1 MFYDWLETNPVSDS
15 SIVLWHALMNISNKC
30 GWKVE
35 FAAAISTLSVKTGLK
50 KDAIIRARLR
60 LQQAGRIDF
69 ISRSGQ
75 LSALYKINCFDDYVV
90 LNDSNR
96 NTNRAQSATQT
107 ASIPKLNE
115 TKPLNVYEDPPKN
128 SITNFS
134 DLTKIELNNSI
145 EYLDRVAQKKFTQD
159 ELNSYFEA
167 FKIQYSTEFYHNRQ
181 KVINHFRDW
190 LKKQKNGNSTFTN
203 GNKSHSNNGSAAG
216 AILLLNKVKQQFNT

>member
-15 SIVLWHALMNISNKC
+15 SIVLWHALMNINNKC

-60 LQQAGRIDF
+60 LQQAERIDF

-75 LSALYKINCFDDYVV
+75 LSALYRIHYFDDCVV

-96 NTNRAQSATQT
+96 NTNRAQTATQT

-115 TKPLNVYEDPPKN
+115 TKVFNNINAEG
-128 SITNFS
+128 
-134 DLTKIELNNSI
+134 DLSKIEIGNTI
-145 EYLDRVAQKKFTQD
+145 EFLDRIKQLKISSGEVV
-159 ELNSYFEA
+159 NYWEA
-167 FKIQYSTEFYHNRQ
+167 FLLNGQEPAYYSREKKIQ
-181 KVINHFRDW
+181 HFRNW
-190 LKKQKNGNSTFTN
+190 LKNQKNGNAAITN
-203 GNKSHSNNGSAAG
+203 GNKTHSANGTSTKRIEA
-216 AILLLNKVKQQFNT
+216 LKQWGE